1 MESKPLNTLTPE
13 ELTEQLRTTV
23 IAMLDAVERKAD
35 REVIRLY
42 ELEIEKIRS
51 YMQKDPPPKH

>member
-1 MESKPLNTLTPE
+1 MESKPLDALTHE
-13 ELTEQLRTTV
+13 ELLEQLRTTI

-42 ELEIEKIRS
+42 ELEIEKIKS
-51 YMQKDPPPKH
+51 FMENPPPKR